1 MSDVAFSASVDERA
15 SAMSASDI
23 EAQAARIDAA
33 WAEVLDQDPAFR
45 IEARGTGAAQLRSFV
60 HSPRS
65 LREVWSDTRRFGSSD
80 YLIFD
85 DEHVTYDEAHR
96 VTDSV
101 GDWLARRG
109 VGVGDRV
116 AVAMRNDPEWMLI
129 YWACVSAGA
138 TIVGLNAW
146 WVADELAAA
155 LADCSPKA
163 VFCDE
168 ERLQRLERWRADR
181 EDDTAIV
188 VVRAEPPAGVIG
200 WSDVVKRCGAPRDVT
215 IDPDSDACIFFTSGT
230 TGRSK
235 GARITH
241 RGCVSNL
248 MNIQFGL
255 QVGERARAQGEAATA
270 SSGPPRVLV
279 TTPLFHVTAN
289 NGAAHPVASLGG
301 ALVLMYKWDA
311 AEALRLIERER
322 ITLVVAI
329 PMMLREMLEHPD
341 ARKRDL
347 SSLASISG
355 GGAPMPP
362 GFVGSANVPR
372 SAITIGTGFGMTEL
386 SGTAAIIAG
395 PALLIRP
402 GSCGRLLPTFEAKI
416 VDEAG
421 DTLTPGGLGELCI
434 RGPGVI
440 PGYLNQPLDYAGP
453 PEQGWM
459 RTGDIAKMDELGYL
473 FLVDRKKDMIL
484 RGGENVACAE
494 VEAALLMHPAVD
506 EACVFAV
513 DDDRLGEE
521 VGAAVHLRSGA
532 RRDISDL
539 RRHLDGTLARFK
551 TPRYIWI
558 VEQPLARNATGKI
571 LRRQIGSSLLKQD
584 ADASGFAENGP
595 QHADV

>member
-1 MSDVAFSASVDERA
+1 MSVAAFPASADERSSAA
-15 SAMSASDI
+15 SILDI

-33 WAEVLDQDPAFR
+33 WVEVLDQDPAFK
-45 IEARGTGAAQLRSFV
+45 IESRGAGAAQFRSFV
-60 HSPRS
+60 HSPQS

-80 YLIFD
+80 YLIFG

-96 VTDSV
+96 VTDAV
-101 GDWLARRG
+101 EAWLVRCG

-116 AVAMRNDPEWMLI
+116 AIAMRNHPEWMLI

-138 TIVGLNAW
+138 TIIGLNAW
-146 WVADELAAA
+146 WVADELTAA

-163 VFCDE
+163 IFCDE
-168 ERLQRLERWRADR
+168 ERLQRLDRWRADR
-181 EDDTAIV
+181 GGDATIV
-188 VVRAEPPAGVIG
+188 VVRAEPPTGVIG
-200 WSDVVKRCGAPRDVT
+200 WSDVVKESGGPRDVA

-235 GARITH
+235 GARLTH

-248 MNIQFGL
+248 MNIRFGL
-255 QVGERARAQGEAATA
+255 QVGERAMAQGEAAVA

-279 TTPLFHVTAN
+279 TTPFFHVTAN

-322 ITLVVAI
+322 ITTVVAI

-341 ARKRDL
+341 AGKRDL
-347 SSLASISG
+347 SSLASIAG

-372 SAITIGTGFGMTEL
+372 SGVTIGTGFGMTEL

-395 PALLIRP
+395 PALLVRP
-402 GSCGRLLPTFEAKI
+402 RSCGRLLPTFEAKI

-421 DTLTPGGLGELCI
+421 DTLAPDSLGELCI

-440 PGYLNQPLDYAGP
+440 PGYLDQPLDYAGP

-459 RTGDIAKMDELGYL
+459 RTGDIATMDELGYL

-494 VEAALLMHPAVD
+494 VEAALLMHPAVA

-532 RRDISDL
+532 RRDVPDL
-539 RRHLDGTLARFK
+539 RRHLDETLAKFK

-558 VEQPLARNATGKI
+558 IEQPLARNATGKI

-584 ADASGFAENGP
+584 ADASGSAENGD
-595 QHADV
+595 QHADT